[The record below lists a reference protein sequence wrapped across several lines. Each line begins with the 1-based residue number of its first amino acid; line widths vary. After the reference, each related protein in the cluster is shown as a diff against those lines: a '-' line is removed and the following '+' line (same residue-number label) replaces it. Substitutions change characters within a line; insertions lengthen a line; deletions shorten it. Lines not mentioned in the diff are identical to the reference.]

1 MRKKEHYSIFYE
13 FDTLFELSQSDRQLI
28 EKAKA
33 IASNAYA
40 PYSEFNV
47 GSAVLLEN
55 ERSFVGNN
63 QENVAF
69 PSGLCAERVAVF
81 YAKAQFPDVP
91 IETLAIATLKK
102 GKLTEEPP
110 APCGGCLQVLL
121 ENEGRDQHPIK
132 ILLYGS
138 NKIVMGEGV
147 RQFLPLGFDGK
158 AL

>member
-1 MRKKEHYSIFYE
+1 MRKKEHHSIFYE
-13 FDTLFELSQSDRQLI
+13 CSSLSELSPSDRQLV
-28 EKAKA
+28 EKAETA
-33 IASNAYA
+33 ASNAYA
-40 PYSEFNV
+40 PYSEFHV

-55 ERSFVGNN
+55 GRSFVGNN

-81 YAKAQFPDVP
+81 YAKAQFPEVP
-91 IETLAIATLKK
+91 IETLAIAALKK
-102 GKLTEEPP
+102 GKLAEEPP

-121 ENEGRDQHPIK
+121 ENERRDQHPIK
-132 ILLYGS
+132 IVLYGS

-147 RQFLPLGFDGK
+147 RQFMPLGFDGK